1 MLNLRKIY
9 LWQVANSLIVLRYVS
24 VFFSQRLSVQ
34 EFVNT
39 FDKLPAN
46 SVELVDY
53 GDSENTAEAF
63 LKALVDIISTIPV
76 KDFTLSLHTE
86 AVKLC
91 LVLLSTQLYEESV
104 TEQSQFLGYFMRLKA
119 PRNTELIRML
129 LENFLSQNSLPARAH
144 SDAAS
149 ESFVI
154 SFASSMWSAFQK
166 TVMVLPDEETT
177 IEAPSVERLP
187 PQTLGA
193 LSNALLLSLVC
204 YPSFDGKPNEFDRM
218 LCLFQN
224 AQEVSSLANLEASFK
239 VDFTVLYNRLCS
251 TVEEQLPMLLLY
263 MLLHKNSGFRN
274 FVLSRINLEN
284 LVLPVL
290 RILNEGTSTAHFRS
304 HSHQTYLALI
314 VLLILS
320 EDDFFCKIVHETTV
334 DNVSWYQA
342 DRPVTQMTLGGLIVL
357 VFCKTIHNNTIKTR
371 DRYLHTNSLAAL
383 ANMSSS
389 FSHLSPYVCQKL
401 IGLLET
407 MTKRHAKLI
416 QSMRENAETE
426 EPEEDLR
433 GDNLHRDITA
443 LEEGIRTVLEIIN
456 SCLCHNLRYNANLIY
471 SILYK
476 RELFELYHNHP
487 MFHDLVWN
495 IYMVI
500 NHFTSQVVTS
510 SSVSVVLEAIEKA
523 AVQWPTDRLKKF
535 PDLKYKY
542 IEDENTVEFFVPYV
556 WRLIYQ
562 SIYFDASTIKLFNV
576 TKL

>member
-1 MLNLRKIY
+1 
-9 LWQVANSLIVLRYVS
+9 
-24 VFFSQRLSVQ
+24 
-34 EFVNT
+34 
-39 FDKLPAN
+39 
-46 SVELVDY
+46 
-53 GDSENTAEAF
+53 
-63 LKALVDIISTIPV
+63 
-76 KDFTLSLHTE
+76 
-86 AVKLC
+86 
-91 LVLLSTQLYEESV
+91 
-104 TEQSQFLGYFMRLKA
+104 
-119 PRNTELIRML
+119 
-129 LENFLSQNSLPARAH
+129 
-144 SDAAS
+144 
-149 ESFVI
+149 
-154 SFASSMWSAFQK
+154 
-166 TVMVLPDEETT
+166 VMVLPDEETT

-239 VDFTVLYNRLCS
+239 VDFTALYNRLCS

-357 VFCKTIHNNTIKTR
+357 VFCKTIHTNTVLNK